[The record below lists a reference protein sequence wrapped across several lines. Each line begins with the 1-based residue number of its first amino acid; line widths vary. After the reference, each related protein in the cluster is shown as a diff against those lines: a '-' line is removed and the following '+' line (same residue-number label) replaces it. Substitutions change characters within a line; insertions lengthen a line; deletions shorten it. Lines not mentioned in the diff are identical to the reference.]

1 MVAFRH
7 ICGMDAS
14 LKLALKS
21 FRSSERAVGPRA
33 LMKEGG
39 MSSGPGAPFVF
50 ILAMAFVSSGMVMG
64 RQESWL
70 PQLSSLSICLASLFT
85 DLSSLVKC
93 SLLTL
98 E

>member
-1 MVAFRH
+1 MILSSVLTRQDVRLTGRYELSSEGGLLFLSRGMMVAFRH

-39 MSSGPGAPFVF
+39 MSSGPGD
-50 ILAMAFVSSGMVMG
+50 
-64 RQESWL
+64 
-70 PQLSSLSICLASLFT
+70 SLTVGAHIIQI
-85 DLSSLVKC
+85 
-93 SLLTL
+93 
-98 E
+98 